1 MESSETRFCE
11 SADGVKIAYAVIGEG
26 PPLIYVGLW
35 TYSLDYQGHRLL
47 TGLRDELARERSV
60 VNFDRRGIG
69 ASEREIRELSLEAA
83 VSDIDAV
90 ADAAGFSRFDL
101 VGTYDGAHVAAS
113 YCVRHPERVRRVVF
127 LGLSRSLSETY
138 FPIFRGIADFI
149 EANWETAKL
158 AIAAWMLRGG
168 PTESLQWAVD
178 IVERA
183 ISAEA
188 AKRYMAF
195 IVTLDSKEI
204 LPSISA
210 PTLVV
215 HWRDDPNFSL
225 HEARAASALMS
236 ESTFLVVA
244 SPNPLWMGGETVLEP
259 ILEFL
264 REDEPGERPDALTER
279 EVEILALLA
288 GGRSNQQI
296 ARELSISTRT
306 AERHIGNIYLKIGAH
321 NRAEATAYANQN
333 RIVVSPPPAGR

>member
-1 MESSETRFCE
+1 LESSETRFCE
-11 SADGVKIAYAVIGEG
+11 SADGMKIAYAVDGEG

-90 ADAAGFSRFDL
+90 ADAAGLSRFDL

-127 LGLSRSLSETY
+127 LGLSRSLSETH

-149 EANWETAKL
+149 DANWEAAKL

-178 IVERA
+178 IVEKA

-195 IVTLDSKEI
+195 IVTLDSTDT
-204 LPSISA
+204 LPSITA
-210 PTLVV
+210 PSLVL

-225 HEARAASALMS
+225 DEARAAAALMS
-236 ESTFLVVA
+236 GSTFLVVESA
-244 SPNPLWMGGETVLEP
+244 DPLWMGGEKVVGP
-259 ILEFL
+259 IMEFL
-264 REDEPGERPDALTER
+264 RGDEGVGRAGAQAER

-288 GGRSNQQI
+288 GGLSNQQI
-296 ARELSISTRT
+296 ARDRSISTRT
-306 AERHIGNIYLKIGAH
+306 VERHIGNIYLKIGAH
-321 NRAEATAYANQN
+321 NRAEATAYAIRNGFGP
-333 RIVVSPPPAGR
+333 SA